1 MRIIGFLLLGSGFKN
16 SSKIYELVFTF
27 LSLDQAGEKVKGV
40 DSVMNHL
47 NDDDMIQG
55 INYLSLI
62 VIVP

>member
-1 MRIIGFLLLGSGFKN
+1 MLGCCFKN
-16 SSKIYELVFTF
+16 SPIIYQLVFTF